1 MRIEKTV
8 DVDIY
13 LSDILDQMEDSDLE
27 VIIDNLEAETL
38 MEALRQKNLSDEQIK
53 EFVKIAKIDCI
64 DIVRNEFDRSNSSAL
79 RVLQDLLSM
88 SHCATREQVIKEI
101 ETII

>member
-27 VIIDNLEAETL
+27 VIIDNLDAETL
-38 MEALRQKNLSDEQIK
+38 IEALRQKNLSDEQIK

-79 RVLQDLLSM
+79 RVLQDLLGM
-88 SHCATREQVIKEI
+88 QHTTTKEQVIEQLKQI
-101 ETII
+101 L